1 MKFRLSLHRVQVGF
15 GSGLGRVWVSLGRVL
30 VEFGLGL
37 GRVQVGFRLSLDKAQ
52 LIYALYLIFQL
63 TVVSSASSIVSWLL
77 QLSLL
82 KWMADHQYQHQ
93 SSSLLI
99 PAVRCL
105 RVSISKIKMIQFEL
119 ELIWPSFGMS
129 FMNS

>member
-1 MKFRLSLHRVQVGF
+1 MQVKFRLSLRRVQVGF

-37 GRVQVGFRLSLDKAQ
+37 GRVQVGFRLSLDKAH
-52 LIYALYLIFQL
+52 LIYTLYLIFQL

-82 KWMADHQYQHQ
+82 KWMVDHQYQHQ
-93 SSSLLI
+93 FSCVAVASSSD
-99 PAVRCL
+99 PCC
-105 RVSISKIKMIQFEL
+105 S
-119 ELIWPSFGMS
+119 
-129 FMNS
+129 